1 MQSRSSK
8 ASLSNMIDY
17 IHEVEN
23 IAEKYGLQI
32 TSLDATCH
40 PYGAHGNHA
49 VRFYPDLPERE
60 EKQIKHG
67 LGSGNNR
74 IYGADSEGGIP
85 HEHPIQQPWS
95 HIETEK
101 EPELEEF
108 IFKCLRYLQE
118 RNII

>member
-1 MQSRSSK
+1 
-8 ASLSNMIDY
+8 MIDY

-32 TSLDATCH
+32 TSLDATDVTLM
-40 PYGAHGNHA
+40 
-49 VRFYPDLPERE
+49 VRMEIMPSVFI
-60 EKQIKHG
+60 QIYRNVKKNK
-67 LGSGNNR
+67 LNMALVSGNNR